1 VKNIRAYR
9 GKIWILEGSKGYC
22 KRTS

>member
-9 GKIWILEGSKGYC
+9 GKIWWNLNTEMDYYLQP
-22 KRTS
+22 